1 MEPENWGVGGRTPAY
16 TPIFRPLLNNLANL
30 PKPNYKTAM
39 KIKKFAA
46 FTWGVL
52 GWIMIVILWGAYVRA
67 TGSGAG
73 CGQHWPLCNGE
84 VIPQAP
90 DVKMTI
96 EFTHRLLSGGALL
109 LIGAMVVWGFRAT
122 NREHPVRKGLVAA
135 GILILTEALL
145 GAGLVLFELVE
156 ANSSAT
162 RAFAVALH
170 LANTF
175 LLVGSLTLTAYW
187 ASGGKAIQLKGQ
199 GIKVWLLSAGLL
211 GVLLIGMSGAVTALG
226 DTLFPVQSLAEGIR
240 ADMAPNA
247 HFLVRLRVYHPII
260 AVLIAGY
267 SLYMVRMLYSQNRGL
282 ARKLLTALVVI
293 GLVQLSA
300 GLVNLLLLAPIT
312 MQLIHLFTADLVWI
326 TYILTTAVILAKPQS
341 LSNVSENV

>member
-1 MEPENWGVGGRTPAY
+1 
-16 TPIFRPLLNNLANL
+16 
-30 PKPNYKTAM
+30 M
-39 KIKKFAA
+39 KLKNFAA

-73 CGQHWPLCNGE
+73 CGQHWPLCNGQ

-109 LIGAMVVWGFRAT
+109 LIGTMVIWGFRIT
-122 NREHPVRKGLVAA
+122 NREHPVRKGLIAA

-156 ANSSAT
+156 ENSSVA

-175 LLVGSLTLTAYW
+175 LLVGSLALSAYW
-187 ASGGKAIQLKGQ
+187 ASGGSAIQIKGK
-199 GIKVWLLSAGLL
+199 GAKVWLLGAGLL
-211 GVLLIGMSGAVTALG
+211 GMLLIGMSGAVTALG
-226 DTLFPVQSLAEGIR
+226 DTLFPVRSLAEGIV
-240 ADMAPNA
+240 ADMDPNA

-260 AVLIAGY
+260 AVFIAGY
-267 SLYMVRMLYSQNRGL
+267 SLYLVRMLFNQNQGL
-282 ARKLLTALVVI
+282 ARKLLTALIVI
-293 GLVQLSA
+293 GFLQLSA
-300 GLVNLLLLAPIT
+300 GLTNLLLLAPIS
-312 MQLIHLFTADLVWI
+312 MQLVHLFTADLVWI
-326 TYILTTAVILAKPQS
+326 TYILTTAAILAKPQP

>member
-1 MEPENWGVGGRTPAY
+1 
-16 TPIFRPLLNNLANL
+16 
-30 PKPNYKTAM
+30 M
-39 KIKKFAA
+39 KLKNFAA

-67 TGSGAG
+67 TNSGAG
-73 CGQHWPLCNGE
+73 CGQHWPLCNGQ

-109 LIGAMVVWGFRAT
+109 LIGTMVIWGFRIT
-122 NREHPVRKGLVAA
+122 NREHPVRKGLTAA

-156 ANSSAT
+156 ENSSVA

-175 LLVGSLTLTAYW
+175 LLVGSLALSAYW
-187 ASGGKAIQLKGQ
+187 ASGGSAIQIKGQ
-199 GIKVWLLSAGLL
+199 GAKVWLLGAGLL
-211 GVLLIGMSGAVTALG
+211 GMLLIGMSGAVTALG
-226 DTLFPVQSLAEGIR
+226 DTLFPVRSLAEGIV
-240 ADMAPNA
+240 ADMDPNA

-260 AVLIAGY
+260 AVFIAGY
-267 SLYMVRMLYSQNRGL
+267 SLYLVRMLFNQNQGL
-282 ARKLLTALVVI
+282 ARKLLTALIVI
-293 GLVQLSA
+293 GFLQLSA
-300 GLVNLLLLAPIT
+300 GLINLLLLAPISI
-312 MQLIHLFTADLVWI
+312 QLIHLFTADLVWI
-326 TYILTTAVILAKPQS
+326 TYILTTAAILAKPQP